1 MIALRRVGKFLVF
14 HFWVKGRLNRLS
26 YFVWFVASFLIF
38 YAIGIPL
45 VEIMDIFGMSLSML
59 LWVWV
64 GTTNSIKRLH
74 DMNLTGWWIC
84 LLYLSL
90 MPLFQ
95 ISMIFNIMGFR
106 HTARLSSDFNAFILT
121 RIGSFYWLFLG
132 LFIVEMIFLFV
143 APGKKGD
150 NRFGPKQ
157 AAKRFYKVL
166 LGQN

>member
-1 MIALRRVGKFLVF
+1 MVVLRQVSKFLVF

-26 YFVWFVASFLIF
+26 YFVWFSASFLIF
-38 YAIGIPL
+38 YAICIPL
-45 VEIMDIFGMSLSML
+45 VKIMDIFGMCLAML

-64 GTTNSIKRLH
+64 GTTSSIKRLH
-74 DMNLTGWWIC
+74 DMNRSGWWIC
-84 LLYLSL
+84 FLYLSL
-90 MPLFQ
+90 IPLFQ

-132 LFIVEMIFLFV
+132 LFIVGVIFLFV

-150 NRFGPKQ
+150 NRFGPHQ
-157 AAKRFYKVL
+157 ATKRFYKVL
-166 LGQN
+166 LGQD